1 MERPVDLI
9 ARLGEREERVRVE
22 RDADDA
28 ELFVVTVGE
37 REHRVRWAHVV
48 GPTRRLL
55 LDGAQYEVAVERARD
70 GGYVVSAGGDEARVE
85 VLDPL
90 TALIERGAAGGA
102 RKRSREVRA
111 YMPGRVVTVLVE
123 AGAAVEAGQGLIVLE
138 AMKMQNE
145 IVADHAGVVKKIHV
159 AAGDSV
165 DGGAPLFDFE

>member
-1 MERPVDLI
+1 MDLI
-9 ARLGEREERVRVE
+9 ARVGEQEERVRVE
-22 RDADDA
+22 RDADDP

-37 REHRVRWAHVV
+37 RVHRVRWAHVV
-48 GPTRRLL
+48 GPTRRIL
-55 LDGAQYEVAVERARD
+55 LDGAQYEVAIERRRD
-70 GGYVVSAGGDEARVE
+70 GGYTVSSGGDEASVD

-90 TALIERGAAGGA
+90 TALLESGAAGGA

-111 YMPGRVVTVLVE
+111 YMPGRVVSVLVE
-123 AGAAVEAGQGLIVLE
+123 EGSAVEAGQGLIVLE

-165 DGGAPLFDFE
+165 DGGAPLFEFE